1 MLWKK
6 IVCLT
11 LAAGLIALPL
21 RPQSAGNSP
30 AREQTVFSSD
40 GIVEKK
46 KGDLVVHPPIER
58 PVPLPDEIL
67 KFLRTDDR
75 VIKCLEP
82 ERVTE
87 AAPTWF
93 VAAEVH
99 LHDKDQSDFV
109 VMPVNG
115 CLLGT
120 NVDPFWVFAKTA
132 HGYDLLLKTFQYEI
146 EILKSKSNGYSD
158 IRGHSSTPVEIYTV
172 QFKFDGQKY
181 QSGDTHVT
189 PVGK

>member
-1 MLWKK
+1 MRWKK
-6 IVCLT
+6 LICAI
-11 LAAGLIALPL
+11 LATGLIAVPI

-40 GIVEKK
+40 GIIVKK
-46 KGDLVVHPPIER
+46 KGDVVVHPPIER
-58 PVPLPDEIL
+58 PVPLPDEVL
-67 KFLRTDDR
+67 KLLRSDDR

-87 AAPTWF
+87 APATWF

-120 NVDPFWVFAKTA
+120 NVDPFWIFGKTA
-132 HGYDLLLKTFQYEI
+132 HGYDLLLKTVQYAI
-146 EILKSKSNGYSD
+146 EIMKSKTKGYSD
-158 IRGHSSTPVEIYTV
+158 IRGNSSSPVEVYTV
-172 QFKFDGQKY
+172 QFKFDGEKY

-189 PVGK
+189 PIGR